1 MRGFAEQRELAEA
14 LTDLCERCVT
24 PDYVKRCDEAEA
36 YPEEA
41 MSEIAAAGWAELPVP
56 ESYGGA
62 GGSARDLAVAHRVLA
77 RHGLAVAQAYYSLWV
92 LGANAI
98 GGLGSDRQKA
108 EWLPPLAEG
117 KLRIAFALTEP
128 ESGSDAAALRTT
140 ARRSGDGFLV
150 NGQKLFIT
158 GATVADLIIT
168 VVRTDPDAADRRDGL
183 SLLVIDA
190 DAAGISVRSLSKLGL
205 RALDLSEVFLTDVK
219 VPVGRL
225 LGPLDGGWSSLRQ
238 QLSLERALLAAI
250 CVGAMEDVLA
260 AASGYA
266 KERAAFG
273 QPISRFQL
281 VADKLVSMRVA
292 IEAAG
297 LLVESAAAAID
308 AGTSGEVEAAAA
320 KLYAAEAYVSAAR
333 EGVQVLGGY
342 GYTNEY
348 AVERHYRDA
357 KYMEIGGGTSEI
369 QKVIIARSMG
379 LM

>member
-1 MRGFAEQRELAEA
+1 ML
-14 LTDLCERCVT
+14 
-24 PDYVKRCDEAEA
+24 
-36 YPEEA
+36 
-41 MSEIAAAGWAELPVP
+41 S
-56 ESYGGA
+56 
-62 GGSARDLAVAHRVLA
+62 
-77 RHGLAVAQAYYSLWV
+77 
-92 LGANAI
+92 ANAI

-140 ARRSGDGFLV
+140 ARRSGDGFFV

-168 VVRTDPDAADRRDGL
+168 VVRTDPDPADRRDGL

-225 LGPLDGGWSSLRQ
+225 LGPLDHGWSSLRQ